1 MRPEALRHTFR
12 RSDLWVRWAV
22 VLWAALTVIV
32 CARGALQPQK
42 RNLYFTWRTAGG
54 DWVQGADLYRPY
66 FVPPLDQF
74 RYSPPV
80 AALLA
85 PWHWLPEWAGNVLW
99 RLLNAGALLGGLAWW
114 LRAGAPAATT
124 ARQAAGIFLL
134 VAPLALGSL
143 NNGQPNPLLTGL
155 LLASVAGVASGRW
168 GAAAAAMALAVALK
182 VYPLALGLLLVAAY
196 PRRFGLRLALALAL
210 LAALPYLCQEP
221 GYVSRQYALW
231 YERLRPADEHRRH
244 WPDEIAYRDLW
255 LLLRVW
261 GVPLTVSAYQAV
273 QLAAA
278 AGCAALVASLR
289 WRGRPES
296 AVGLAALTLGS
307 AWMMLLG
314 PATESCTYVV
324 LAPALG
330 WWLVQ
335 AHLARGRA
343 DRWAPAAAQALGLS
357 AGLLG
362 LCVLAG
368 LSPNVTRF
376 HGLGLHPL
384 AALLF
389 SCVTVGALLR
399 ELGVRSQGSGVRSQ
413 GSGIAGQDNGRGAVS
428 QGVISLTPAP

>member
-1 MRPEALRHTFR
+1 MRPEALTRTLR
-12 RSDLWVRWAV
+12 ESDLWVRWAA
-22 VLWAALTVIV
+22 VLWAALVVSV
-32 CARGALQPQK
+32 CARGALQPHK
-42 RNLYFTWRTAGG
+42 RNLYFTWWTAAG

-66 FVPPLDQF
+66 FAPPLDQF

-85 PWHWLPEWAGNVLW
+85 PWHWLPEGVGNVLW

-124 ARQAAGIFLL
+124 PGQRAAVSLL
-134 VAPLALGSL
+134 VLPLALGSL

-155 LLASVAGVASGRW
+155 LLGSVAGVAGGRW
-168 GAAAAAMALAVALK
+168 WAAAGCAALAAALK
-182 VYPLALGLLLVAAY
+182 VYPLALGLLLAVAY
-196 PRRFGLRLALALAL
+196 PRRFGLRLAAALAL

-221 GYVSRQYALW
+221 GYVTRQYALW

-261 GVPLTVSAYQAV
+261 GVPLAGSAYQAV

-278 AGCAALVASLR
+278 AGCAAVVAALR
-289 WRGRPES
+289 WRGRPAS
-296 AVGLAALTLGS
+296 QVGLAALTLGS

-330 WWLVQ
+330 WWLVRAHQ
-335 AHLARGRA
+335 AAAGGRA
-343 DRWAPAAAQALGLS
+343 PWAREALGLS

-362 LCVLAG
+362 LCVLVG

-384 AALLF
+384 AALVF
-389 SCVTVGALLR
+389 SGVTGAAILR
-399 ELGVRSQGSGVRSQ
+399 DLVRRGEAHVRSGLQAQRRLPG
-413 GSGIAGQDNGRGAVS
+413 
-428 QGVISLTPAP
+428 L